1 MQIAILMTNTDESD
15 FAQERPKDGEKW
27 TTLLAPLRPDWEFP
41 VFSVKDGEFPDDV
54 SGFDGIIVTGSPASV
69 HDGEPW
75 IDRLLEMIRQSVSS
89 SVPVFGACF
98 GHQAV
103 SVALGGRVERN
114 PGGWVFGLERTK
126 VNDVLPWMEEG
137 DTELRQH
144 AAHIEQVTALPD
156 GAQIYMGNADCP
168 VGGYAIGKSIF
179 TSQYHPEIDQAFI
192 RDLITEL
199 TDQKPAD
206 VIENAY
212 ASLSQDA
219 ENTRFAHWIVSFFEQ
234 AVKSEV

>member
-15 FAQERPKDGEKW
+15 FARERPKDGEKW
-27 TTLLAPLRPDWEFP
+27 TNLLTPLRPDWAFP
-41 VFSVKDGEFPDDV
+41 VYSVKDGKFPDDV

-69 HDGEPW
+69 HDGELW

-114 PGGWVFGLERTK
+114 PGGWVFGLERIK

-168 VGGYAIGKSIF
+168 VGGYRIGKSIF
-179 TSQYHPEIDQAFI
+179 TSQYHPEIDQAFMT
-192 RDLITEL
+192 DLITEL
-199 TDQKPAD
+199 QDQKPAD